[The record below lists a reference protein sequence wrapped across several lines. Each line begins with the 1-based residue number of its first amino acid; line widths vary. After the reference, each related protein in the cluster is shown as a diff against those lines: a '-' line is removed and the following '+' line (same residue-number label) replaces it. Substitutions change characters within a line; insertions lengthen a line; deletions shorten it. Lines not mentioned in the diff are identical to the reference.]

1 MSDEAVYL
9 LREINELDE
18 RLRKDSKQLLS
29 KRIKWLKMNG
39 WEVEEHLVGPT
50 ITRLY
55 RKNGELLI
63 CEHDAIDMEI
73 HG

>member
-50 ITRLY
+50 TTKIY
-55 RKNGELLI
+55 RKWGEVFI
-63 CEHDAIDMEI
+63 CEHEAIDAEI
-73 HG
+73 HC